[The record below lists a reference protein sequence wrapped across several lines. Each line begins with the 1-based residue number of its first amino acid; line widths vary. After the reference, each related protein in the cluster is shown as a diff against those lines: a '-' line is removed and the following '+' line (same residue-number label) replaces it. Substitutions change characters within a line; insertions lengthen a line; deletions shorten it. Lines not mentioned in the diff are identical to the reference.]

1 MNLLFG
7 KDRLLPQR
15 FFLYTETKMEIQTR
29 PLLPYLHLYIQ
40 PNDNFVIP
48 NADSVTITATF
59 NEDMADA
66 PKIHINGLVS
76 NAAMTPSGNSKTVW
90 RYTWNVGICQPLV
103 KQLSQSLER
112 ICQEMHM
119 CQVIN

>member
-15 FFLYTETKMEIQTR
+15 FFLYTETRMETLGSN
-29 PLLPYLHLYIQ
+29 PSSLVHSA
-40 PNDNFVIP
+40 NDNFVIP

-66 PKIHINGLVS
+66 PKIHIDGLVS

-90 RYTWNVGICQPLV
+90 RYTWNVGGQPLV
-103 KQLSQSLER
+103 KRLSQSPER

-119 CQVIN
+119 FQVIN